1 MPEVKELVLKE
12 RTLRKRAGGI
22 RFVSEDVTEV
32 YYGDTLVGT
41 FNEVEEMGQ
50 KLYRIANYTSD
61 EKMIVGVMNTEGKII
76 VEKLDEISPFR
87 GKFARASKGDER
99 YFIDIEG
106 NLQKTEYNFI
116 RPLDIGIQLW
126 CVGKTDENGN
136 KLEGYID
143 LDLNPVLPCEY
154 KSVRPPIAKHK
165 NGKTVL
171 LDDNFRNLTGFIYD
185 EIEPLTSDKFIMK
198 IANKCGV
205 IDSQGRILVNALY
218 DEIGIKGSEFVL
230 KQNGKIGALDL
241 EAGKVVKCT
250 YERIEEFDND
260 FFRTINEAK
269 YGLINK
275 QYEEVVACQ
284 YDWIGFFDASGLALV
299 QKDMKMGYIN
309 KEGKEVVE
317 CKFDTITSFVN
328 GVAKGCVDG
337 QEEDVS
343 LPV

>member
-1 MPEVKELVLKE
+1 MPAELVLKE
-12 RTLRKRAGGI
+12 KVLRKRVSGM
-22 RFVSEDVTEV
+22 RFAAEDVTEV

-41 FNEVEEMGQ
+41 FNEVEEMGEH
-50 KLYRIANYTSD
+50 LYSVTNYTSE
-61 EKMIVGVMNTEGKII
+61 EKKIVGVMNLKGEII
-76 VEKLDEISPFR
+76 VEKMDEISPFR
-87 GKFARASKGDER
+87 GNYARASKGEKR
-99 YFIDIEG
+99 FFLNKEG
-106 NLQKTEYNFI
+106 ELQKTEYNFI

-126 CVGKTDENGN
+126 AVGRTDENGN

-154 KSVRPPIAKHK
+154 KSVRHPIARHK
-165 NGKTVL
+165 SGKSIL

-185 EIEPLTSDKFIMK
+185 EIEPLTSDKFIIK
-198 IANKCGV
+198 IGSKCGV
-205 IDSQGRILVNALY
+205 IDNQGRILVNCLY

-260 FFRTINEAK
+260 FFRTINEGK

-275 QYEEVVACQ
+275 KYEEVVPCQ

-299 QKDMKMGYIN
+299 QKEMKMGYIN
-309 KEGKEVVE
+309 KDGQEVVE

-328 GVAKGCVDG
+328 GVAKGCLDG
-337 QEEDVS
+337 QEEDVAI
-343 LPV
+343 PA